1 MGGQGQVGWG
11 GKVTEGRGED
21 RLIPALV
28 KVPAWTANPAW
39 GEQPFPPL
47 GIGSGELSFREEP
60 FPEGHPPTPKG
71 LGKPSLE
78 LLLPDEIRSTPGSSA
93 HPCLS
98 TGTVSGSGSR
108 EG

>member
-1 MGGQGQVGWG
+1 M
-11 GKVTEGRGED
+11 TEGRGEY
-21 RLIPALV
+21 RLILGLV
-28 KVPAWTANPAW
+28 KVPAWAASPAW
-39 GEQPFPPL
+39 GEQSLPPL
-47 GIGSGELSFREEP
+47 GTGSGVLSFREEP

-78 LLLPDEIRSTPGSSA
+78 QLIPGEIRPTPGSSA

-98 TGTVSGSGSR
+98 RSTMSGSGRR